1 MEPEWTKAI
10 PSKLVCDYYYVL
22 FVINAV
28 IAAFAIVAL
37 PIMLFTM
44 KMPVSMLML
53 HAFQVIIMAAL
64 AIIGSLS
71 LYLLC
76 DRSLL
81 KGQGQEAQRQA

>member
-10 PSKLVCDYYYVL
+10 PSRLVCDYYYVL

-28 IAAFAIVAL
+28 IAAFAVLAL
-37 PIMLFTM
+37 PVMLFTM
-44 KMPVSMLML
+44 KMPASMVML
-53 HAFQVIIMAAL
+53 HGFQVVIMAAL

-81 KGQGQEAQRQA
+81 AKAAPQQQA